1 MTRVAVCG
9 GPELVE
15 AVEALG
21 LVEATDPELVIVD
34 IRSAAA
40 VARAAGLPLSTPR
53 VIVADGPSAAL
64 LRAAGMPHVATSVA
78 PEVLGPLVAAALPR
92 RAREA
97 THRIVVTA
105 ARGGVGRTLLV
116 ANLAR
121 RVARRC
127 PLWVVDAT
135 GTGTAAWWLRAEA
148 RPWAELEPLV
158 GELSLE
164 HLRIVAADAHPG
176 IRALGGGGPAPSAPL
191 LAACLRELAHELV
204 IVDAGLLA
212 DERTRALRDGED
224 PARRTLVLTY
234 ADPASVAA
242 LEPHDLGTAWLI
254 ASQGRLA
261 GREAFRTLPRDDDA
275 VGAALAGRG
284 SVGGKLGRAYDEL
297 AELLAIDA
305 T

>member
-9 GPELVE
+9 GPELAAAAGV
-15 AVEALG
+15 LG
-21 LVEATDPELVIVD
+21 LVEAADPEVLLVDVRLEDAI
-34 IRSAAA
+34 
-40 VARAAGLPLSTPR
+40 ARAATFAAETPR
-53 VIVADGPSAAL
+53 VIIADSPTAAL
-64 LRAAGMPHVATSVA
+64 LRAAGLPYIATTA
-78 PEVLGPLVAAALPR
+78 TPEVIGPLVVAALPR
-92 RAREA
+92 RARQA

-116 ANLAR
+116 TNLAR

-164 HLRIVAADAHPG
+164 HLRIVTAGADPG
-176 IRALGGGGPAPSAPL
+176 IRVLGGAGSSPSSAL
-191 LAACLRELAHELV
+191 LAACVRQLADELV
-204 IVDAGLLA
+204 IIDAGLLA
-212 DERTRALRDGED
+212 EERTRALRDVDD
-224 PARRTLVLTY
+224 PVCRTLVLTY

-254 ASQGRLA
+254 ASQVRLA

-284 SVGGKLGRAYDEL
+284 SIGGKLGRAYDEL
-297 AELLAIDA
+297 AELIAIDA